1 MLAEEDGGRHTGTKR
16 CQEPFS
22 VTKRTPERS
31 MLLLLRS
38 CLLVV
43 LVLSLGGC
51 IIWPLKV
58 AEELD
63 VEVIDATSG
72 TPISYAEVVYLA
84 CDVHDF
90 SCSKAKLVRT
100 KANDKG
106 QIDIDSTRRW
116 GVWIP
121 APGGIPAPN
130 HLIAIWAPGYSA
142 FVFSQYEDTIA
153 MRMSG
158 TQREDIL
165 SALREIPADQ
175 TMNDESLNPKRE
187 LIGGKIKLSKK

>member
-1 MLAEEDGGRHTGTKR
+1 
-16 CQEPFS
+16 
-22 VTKRTPERS
+22 
-31 MLLLLRS
+31 MLLFLRS
-38 CLLVV
+38 SLLVV

-51 IIWPLKV
+51 FVWPLKV

-63 VEVIDATSG
+63 VKVIDSVSG
-72 TPISYAEVVYLA
+72 NPIPYAEVVYVA

-90 SCSKAKLVRT
+90 KCSKAKLVRT

-121 APGGIPAPN
+121 APGGTPSPN

-142 FVFSQYEDTIA
+142 FVFSQYESTIA
-153 MRMSG
+153 MRISE
-158 TQREDIL
+158 TQREDIIR
-165 SALREIPADQ
+165 ALREIPSDQ
-175 TMNDESLNPKRE
+175 IMNDELLNPREE
-187 LIGGKIKLSKK
+187 LIGGKIKLKRK

>member
-1 MLAEEDGGRHTGTKR
+1 M
-16 CQEPFS
+16 
-22 VTKRTPERS
+22 
-31 MLLLLRS
+31 LLLRS
-38 CLLVV
+38 SLLVI
-43 LVLSLGGC
+43 LAFSLGGC
-51 IIWPLKV
+51 LIWPLKV

-72 TPISYAEVVYLA
+72 TPIPYAEVVYVA

-90 SCSKAKLVRT
+90 KCSKAKLVRT

-130 HLIAIWAPGYSA
+130 HLSAILAPGYSA

-153 MRMSG
+153 TRISG
-158 TQREDIL
+158 TQREDII
-165 SALREIPADQ
+165 SVLREIPFDQ

-187 LIGGKIKLSKK
+187 LIGGKIKLRKK

>member
-1 MLAEEDGGRHTGTKR
+1 MFAICSVHR
-16 CQEPFS
+16 CF
-22 VTKRTPERS
+22 ERS
-31 MLLLLRS
+31 MHLLRS
-38 CLLVV
+38 SLLVS
-43 LVLSLGGC
+43 LALSLGGC
-51 IIWPLKV
+51 LIWPLKV

-63 VEVIDATSG
+63 VEIIDATSG
-72 TPISYAEVVYLA
+72 TPVPYAEVVYVA

-106 QIDIDSTRRW
+106 QVNIDSTRRW

-121 APGGIPAPN
+121 APGGLPTPN

-153 MRMSG
+153 LRISG
-158 TQREDIL
+158 TKREDIAR
-165 SALREIPADQ
+165 ALQEIPSDQ
-175 TMNDESLNPKRE
+175 TMNDESLNPRRE
-187 LIGGKIKLSKK
+187 LIGGKIQLRKK